1 MDPMYD
7 RQHEVIE
14 NRVDDLNIAAHVGGL
29 TIRLEDDGPEEEWA
43 TLDVTWETLS
53 EWYARLHKTPSGDD
67 PAIEE
72 AKRIHA
78 DHVTALG
85 GTYDTCRSP
94 SCWAA
99 GKILAAVKGVQ
110 IGQSPQRVRAARPR
124 RK

>member
-1 MDPMYD
+1 MYD
-7 RQHEVIE
+7 RLHEVIE
-14 NRVDDLNIAAHVGGL
+14 NRVDDLNVSAHIGGL
-29 TIRLEDDGPEEEWA
+29 TIRLEDDGPEGEWA
-43 TLDVTWETLS
+43 TLDVSWETLS
-53 EWYARLHKTPSGDD
+53 EWYARLHKDQVASED
-67 PAIEE
+67 PMIEE

-78 DHVTALG
+78 DHVSALG

-99 GKILAAVKGVQ
+99 GKILKAAKGVS